1 MMRHN
6 NFDNGQILH
15 AVAQFCK
22 VTEEGPVKSLFDII
36 QTKDVEI
43 DKNVAVG
50 GDENIEREIP

>member
-6 NFDNGQILH
+6 DFDNGQILH

-22 VTEEGPVKSLFDII
+22 VAEEGPVKLFDII
-36 QTKDVEI
+36 QTKDVEN

>member
-1 MMRHN
+1 MRN
-6 NFDNGQILH
+6 DDFDDGRFLH
-15 AVAQFCK
+15 AVAWFCK

-36 QTKDVEI
+36 QTKDVEN